1 MSAAAIPELK
11 RHLVL
16 APDDA
21 PARVRLG
28 EALLA
33 EGDAEGAVRQL
44 ERALQA
50 DPEAEGLWLVL
61 ARALEATGRPGRA
74 ASALREHLRRHPDD
88 AQVHGS
94 LAELLQIGA
103 FYDEALRHAEQ
114 AAALLFGQ
122 KDAVPAILRAVELC
136 RAKGL
141 EERALLHLSRALRA
155 SPGEPRLLFALRAL
169 YIDLGDEESL
179 TRVGGPRPRRA
190 ILHRAQREA
199 AQPLLGQ
206 AEGLVGQAARALL
219 AGDVGALRKVLR
231 AEPPRDPEAEA
242 LFFYLRAELLLIDGQ
257 QEDAGRLLRKVLR
270 VTEAEGAG
278 RLAALQPA
286 VLARLGEVALC
297 AADLP
302 EAAASYRRALRLR
315 PQHAGLYEGL
325 GDVLALLGE
334 RAEAAHTYEAAL
346 RLSRPEEAEVLG
358 RRLAQLAVEPDA
370 DEPLALQLRRR
381 QRGPEVGRIFVLG
394 VCLRPPGPDEPTA
407 GPGAGPVPLF
417 GVLNE
422 LQAVTYPGRGEVVCT
437 GLVGPELVDEA
448 RTAAAFVKAQAGRLG
463 LSTAL
468 QQKDVHLHFVRPR
481 NEGRSGGLGQVL
493 ALVSA
498 CTGRPLRPGL
508 SASGSVTPLGEVHRV
523 DGVRE
528 KLLAAYHA
536 GLHTVMLPRA
546 CLRQVREAPAEIL
559 DHLEV
564 VYVESALE
572 ACEKALLPPPSGSR
586 PPSGPR
592 PSSPPSPL
600 NDRGLP

>member
-1 MSAAAIPELK
+1 VSAAAIPELK

-21 PARVRLG
+21 SARVRLG

-50 DPEAEGLWLVL
+50 DPEAEGLWLAL
-61 ARALEATGRPGRA
+61 ARALEAAGRPGRA

-122 KDAVPAILRAVELC
+122 KDAVPAILRAIDLC

-155 SPGEPRLLFALRAL
+155 SPGEPRLLAALRAL

-179 TRVGGPRPRRA
+179 ARVGGPRPRRA

-231 AEPPRDPEAEA
+231 AEPPRAPEAEA

-270 VTEAEGAG
+270 ATEAEDAG

-302 EAAASYRRALRLR
+302 EAAACYRRALRLR

-334 RAEAAHTYEAAL
+334 RAEATHTYEAAL
-346 RLSRPEEAEVLG
+346 RLSRPEEAEVIG

-394 VCLRPPGPDEPTA
+394 VCLRPLGPDEPA
-407 GPGAGPVPLF
+407 GAGAIPGAGAVPLF

-422 LQAVTYPGRGEVVCT
+422 LQAVTYPGRGEVICT

-463 LSTAL
+463 LSSAL

-564 VYVESALE
+564 VYVESALD
-572 ACEKALLPPPSGSR
+572 ACDKALLPPPSGSR
-586 PPSGPR
+586 PPSASHPM
-592 PSSPPSPL
+592 
-600 NDRGLP
+600 DRGQP